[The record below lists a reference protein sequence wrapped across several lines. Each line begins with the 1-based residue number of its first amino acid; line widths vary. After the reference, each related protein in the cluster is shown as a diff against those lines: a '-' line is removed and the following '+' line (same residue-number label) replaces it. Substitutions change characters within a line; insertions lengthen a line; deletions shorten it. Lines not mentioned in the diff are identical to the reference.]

1 MKITTAITLAFLL
14 LTWNEGANAGNT
26 LTITDTM
33 DRTIS
38 IPNPVNSTICSGPG
52 SLRLLTYL
60 TAQDLIVAV
69 DDIEVKRRQFDA
81 RPYAL
86 ANPAFKKKPIFGE
99 FRGFDNPELILSLAK
114 QPQVIFKTFPNMG
127 YDPIELQEKTGI
139 PAVVLEYGNL
149 GMHREKLFTS
159 LRIMG
164 KVVSKSNR
172 AEEVITFFNATIK
185 DLHKRTNSILESKK
199 KTCYMGGVAYRGPHG
214 FMSTELSYPPFT
226 FVNAADVAH
235 DTKTESKTQRQ
246 VTLSKEKLIEWDPDV
261 LFLDLSTLQLAGSAS
276 GLWEIRNDPAL
287 KTLTAVQN
295 KLVYGVLPYNWFT
308 KNYGSVLANAYF
320 IGKIL
325 YPERFEDVDP
335 FSKADEIYKFLVGKP
350 VFTEMNAQ
358 FDNLAFRTV
367 LE

>member
-1 MKITTAITLAFLL
+1 
-14 LTWNEGANAGNT
+14 
-26 LTITDTM
+26 
-33 DRTIS
+33 
-38 IPNPVNSTICSGPG
+38 
-52 SLRLLTYL
+52 
-60 TAQDLIVAV
+60 
-69 DDIEVKRRQFDA
+69 
-81 RPYAL
+81 
-86 ANPAFKKKPIFGE
+86 
-99 FRGFDNPELILSLAK
+99 
-114 QPQVIFKTFPNMG
+114 
-127 YDPIELQEKTGI
+127 
-139 PAVVLEYGNL
+139 
-149 GMHREKLFTS
+149 
-159 LRIMG
+159 MG

-172 AEEVITFFNATIK
+172 AEEVITFFNTTIK

-261 LFLDLSTLQLAGSAS
+261 LFLDLSTLQLTGNAS

-287 KTLTAVQN
+287 KALTAVQN
-295 KLVYGVLPYNWFT
+295 KFVYGVLPYNWYT

-335 FSKADEIYKFLVGKP
+335 VAKADEIYKFLVGKS
-350 VFTEMNAQ
+350 VFSEVNTQ
-358 FDNLAFRTV
+358 FNNLAFIAV